1 MEGALD
7 VDNKQRSLSENNIF
21 SKMTRRAQRSFPFL
35 FTEDDVSTIFEN
47 LGKSCPALIP
57 SAVHLPKVDA
67 PQHLIDFAEIFD
79 QASL

>member
-1 MEGALD
+1 
-7 VDNKQRSLSENNIF
+7 
-21 SKMTRRAQRSFPFL
+21 L

>member
-1 MEGALD
+1 M
-7 VDNKQRSLSENNIF
+7 F
-21 SKMTRRAQRSFPFL
+21 SKMTWRAQRSFPFL

-67 PQHLIDFAEIFD
+67 PQNIIDFAELFD
-79 QASL
+79 QASLFGKTANFSNYLYF